1 MWPELL
7 WAMLPKK
14 YLITAAAIAAVV
26 LGGWA
31 TYAVHV
37 HTLKATYFDKGA
49 AFARDSA
56 REATIVQL
64 VAVRDSAARTADSLV
79 TSVKQRDSLLHVQ
92 ARTFTNV
99 TERRHIVISAD
110 SSTPVDT
117 VPLVGVTSEA
127 SGKHWL
133 LPRDAALEW
142 QATDSLLSVAAALI
156 AKYRAA
162 NADWA
167 KAYASEHNARIHSD
181 SALALALSMH
191 SDAYAPPHGS
201 TWKRDVVLVIDGV
214 LLAKY
219 GPALLRGLAHLH
231 PHL

>member
-1 MWPELL
+1 MWSVVLAL
-7 WAMLPKK
+7 IPKK
-14 YLITAAAIAAVV
+14 YLIGAVGAVLLLGTVVGLIAHHQHA
-26 LGGWA
+26 
-31 TYAVHV
+31 
-37 HTLKATYFDKGA
+37 LKAAYFQKGYEV
-49 AFARDSA
+49 ARDSA
-56 REATIVQL
+56 RKATIVQL

-142 QATDSLLSVAAALI
+142 QATDSLLSVAAVLI
-156 AKYRAA
+156 AKYQAA

-167 KAYASEHNARIHSD
+167 KAYAAEHNARQHSD

-191 SDAYAPPHGS
+191 SDAPPHS
-201 TWKRDVVLVIDGV
+201 RWKRDVMLVVDGALLYRFGPK
-214 LLAKY
+214 LLA
-219 GPALLRGLAHLH
+219 GLAHLH